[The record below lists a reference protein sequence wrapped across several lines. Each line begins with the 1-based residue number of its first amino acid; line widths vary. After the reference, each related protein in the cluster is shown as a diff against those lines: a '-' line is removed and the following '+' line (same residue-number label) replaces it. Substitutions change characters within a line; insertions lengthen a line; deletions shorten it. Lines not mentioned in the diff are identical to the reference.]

1 VCVCVRVRACAC
13 VCVCVCVCVNN
24 FLSVFVL
31 FLFFCCEVDLRFEG
45 MQCGVSTAAFYF
57 FVCLFF
63 SCVFVCSHLLP
74 RAGACR
80 IAGGGSVEPSIDEML
95 SPLRLS
101 RASAGEFDI
110 EVDEILRL
118 SRASGDA
125 ADTEASPRS
134 ADEGSAHDGQASAP
148 AVAAAAPLDEI
159 LEIILGTSGA
169 PEPSAAEGA
178 AVDGV
183 SGVASSVAV
192 VVTDSP
198 RAASEQA
205 LAGDVGADAAVV
217 TPPAPLARPE
227 SPLRVPVF
235 PPGIRD
241 PMAAPTL
248 PSMPTSPSFRP
259 GVFDPMAVRCSLD
272 I

>member
-1 VCVCVRVRACAC
+1 
-13 VCVCVCVCVNN
+13 
-24 FLSVFVL
+24 
-31 FLFFCCEVDLRFEG
+31 
-45 MQCGVSTAAFYF
+45 MQCGVSTAAFSF
-57 FVCLFF
+57 FVCLF

-217 TPPAPLARPE
+217 TPSAQSARPE